1 MTTNPLPAR
10 ADSPLFLPI
19 RLGPYILRNRVVMA
33 PMTRARAE
41 PGDVPGELTVEYY
54 RQRASAGLIIS
65 EGAQVS
71 AQGKGYIGT
80 PGIHS
85 RKQVAGWRRVTDAV
99 HAANGR
105 IFLQLWHVGRI
116 SHRSLQPFGSLPVAP
131 SDMLPKGQTY
141 VEGGFVPL
149 ERPRALDT
157 LEVEGVIEQFA
168 SAAERALDAGF
179 DGVEIH
185 AANGYLL
192 DQFLRD
198 GTNRRTDKYGG
209 LIQNRARLLM
219 EITGRVASIWGAHR
233 VGVRLSPVNEF
244 NDISDSDPEAAF
256 TRVAE
261 LLSPLRLAYLHV
273 IEGNF
278 GAPGAAAPAFDVS
291 RLRHAFDGNF
301 ILNNRYDFGLADKV
315 LRKSQA
321 DMIAFGKPFIANP
334 DLVARMK
341 AGIPLAEPDVSTM
354 YSGGAEGYV
363 NYPMASAGV

>member
-1 MTTNPLPAR
+1 MTSIPLPAR
-10 ADSPLFLPI
+10 AASPLFLSL

-71 AQGKGYIGT
+71 PQGKGYIGT

-116 SHRSLQPFGSLPVAP
+116 SHRSLQPYGSLPVAP

-157 LEVEGVIEQFA
+157 LEIAGIIDQFA
-168 SAAERALDAGF
+168 RAAEHALDAGF

-198 GTNRRTDKYGG
+198 GTNRRSDKYGG

-219 EITGRVASIWGAHR
+219 EITSRVASIWGANR

-278 GAPGAAAPAFDVS
+278 GAPGASAPSFDVS
-291 RLRHAFDGNF
+291 KLRHAFDGVF
-301 ILNNRYDFGLADKV
+301 ILNNGYDFALADKA

-321 DMIAFGKPFIANP
+321 DLVAFGKPFIANP
-334 DLVARMK
+334 DLVDRMK
-341 AGIPLAEPDVSTM
+341 SGIPLAEPDVSTM
-354 YSGGAEGYV
+354 YSGGADGYV
-363 NYPMASAGV
+363 NYPAASTRT

>member
-1 MTTNPLPAR
+1 MTTTPLPAR
-10 ADSPLFLPI
+10 AGSPLFLSI
-19 RLGPYILRNRVVMA
+19 RLGPYILRNRIVMA

-71 AQGKGYIGT
+71 PQGKGYIGT

-141 VEGGFVPL
+141 VQGGFVPL

-157 LEVEGVIEQFA
+157 LEMDGVIEQFA

-209 LIQNRARLLM
+209 PIQNRARLLM
-219 EITGRVASIWGAHR
+219 EITERVARIWGPGS

-244 NDISDSDPEAAF
+244 NDISDSDPEATF

-261 LLSPLRLAYLHV
+261 LLSPLHLAYLHV

-278 GAPGAAAPAFDVS
+278 GAPGTAAPAFDVS

-301 ILNNRYDFGLADKV
+301 ILNNGYDFALADKV

-321 DMIAFGKPFIANP
+321 DMVAFGKPFIANP
-334 DLVARMK
+334 DLVTRMQ
-341 AGIPLAEPDVSTM
+341 AGIPLAEPDISTM

-363 NYPMASAGV
+363 NYPMANAGV